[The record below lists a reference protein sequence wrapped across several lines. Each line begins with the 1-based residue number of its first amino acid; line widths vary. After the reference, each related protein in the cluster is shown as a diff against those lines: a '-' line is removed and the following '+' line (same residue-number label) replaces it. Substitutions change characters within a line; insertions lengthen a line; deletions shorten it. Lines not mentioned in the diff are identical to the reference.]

1 MRASSVHCRVAALR
15 SCRNNMMRRGDDPK
29 LAPEQEQALLEKL
42 RLQREQKSYGLLQL
56 EAQSL
61 SAKMATMDLTTLSSV
76 AKESSAANSAMACAP
91 LDGRVA
97 LVLNVL
103 LRTCSP
109 PAAKDS
115 PAKGKGA
122 GGGKKQQN
130 SIKAAAAKV
139 LEGEPPESA
148 QVRKVVKANKALLAE
163 ATNNTAAGQL
173 ALLKAL
179 QAWLVSPQ
187 GVNAVVNAAKIL
199 MVLYETDLAE
209 DEVFTKFWA
218 DLQAQLAREE
228 TEYAEAKSAFS
239 TLTAEKAAAEEAA
252 AEATRGEKDAIWSEK
267 QAEALAQATRCGGN
281 PSKEEESA
289 EKAAIANL
297 KKCKEYR
304 TQTGKVFAARAKDL
318 TTVNA
323 EFETSQRLVEQL
335 RLRGEGGGALFTK
348 HAAPFFEWLAASS
361 EEEEEEAEKKEVK
374 AEKKEVKEV
383 KEVKEAKE
391 VKEVKEV
398 DVD

>member
-1 MRASSVHCRVAALR
+1 
-15 SCRNNMMRRGDDPK
+15 MMRRGDDPK

-76 AKESSAANSAMACAP
+76 AKETSAANSAMACAP

-122 GGGKKQQN
+122 GGGGKKQQN

-173 ALLKAL
+173 ALLKAF

-267 QAEALAQATRCGGN
+267 QAEAHAQATRCGGN

-335 RLRGEGGGALFTK
+335 RLKGEGGGALFTK

-374 AEKKEVKEV
+374 AEAEKKEVKAE
-383 KEVKEAKE
+383 
-391 VKEVKEV
+391 KEV

>member
-1 MRASSVHCRVAALR
+1 L
-15 SCRNNMMRRGDDPK
+15 RNNMMRRGDDPK

-61 SAKMATMDLTTLSSV
+61 SARMATMDLTTLSSV
-76 AKESSAANSAMACAP
+76 AKETSAANSAMACAP

-122 GGGKKQQN
+122 GGGGKKQQN

-173 ALLKAL
+173 ALLKAF

-267 QAEALAQATRCGGN
+267 QAEAHAQATRCGGN

-335 RLRGEGGGALFTK
+335 RLKGEGGGALFTK

-361 EEEEEEAEKKEVK
+361 EEEDEEAEKKEVK
-374 AEKKEVKEV
+374 AEAEKKEVKAEAEN
-383 KEVKEAKE
+383 KEVKAE
-391 VKEVKEV
+391 KEV

>member
-1 MRASSVHCRVAALR
+1 MSDILTDTSAGVLTITLNRV
-15 SCRNNMMRRGDDPK
+15 D
-29 LAPEQEQALLEKL
+29 
-42 RLQREQKSYGLLQL
+42 
-56 EAQSL
+56 
-61 SAKMATMDLTTLSSV
+61 
-76 AKESSAANSAMACAP
+76 
-91 LDGRVA
+91 
-97 LVLNVL
+97 
-103 LRTCSP
+103 
-109 PAAKDS
+109 
-115 PAKGKGA
+115 
-122 GGGKKQQN
+122 KKN
-130 SIKAAAAKV
+130 SI
-139 LEGEPPESA
+139 
-148 QVRKVVKANKALLAE
+148 
-163 ATNNTAAGQL
+163 TAA
-173 ALLKAL
+173 
-179 QAWLVSPQ
+179 
-187 GVNAVVNAAKIL
+187 
-199 MVLYETDLAE
+199 M
-209 DEVFTKFWA
+209 
-218 DLQAQLAREE
+218 
-228 TEYAEAKSAFS
+228 YASM
-239 TLTAEKAAAEEAA
+239 
-252 AEATRGEKDAIWSEK
+252 
-267 QAEALAQATRCGGN
+267 AEALAQATRCGGN